1 MVLILFGYVYD
12 DNYWVYTFENGDSYA
27 SVLEMND
34 IFVLKRIDIGKNT
47 IKLFLDEQIIVD
59 AGDKVFK
66 YYIFENVLVEK

>member
-59 AGDKVFK
+59 ASDKVFK